1 MPTIFQEKEQSAT
14 ETPILL
20 FDCVLSN
27 GQIERWSTHKVV
39 VSGATYQPRVLLH
52 NLFQMQ
58 TSSDMGVDAIPKI
71 SVTLAN
77 ADSHFSELER
87 SVGWKG
93 SSVTVTFLFFKLKD
107 GIPETETMVL
117 FKGIANPPDEIREAT
132 FRLTA
137 VNRMSMQRVMLP
149 PVRVERPREPG
160 TACSVRTGPR
170 GAPRRWSAGSC
181 RARPGPGRARGP
193 LGADRRRP
201 GC

>member
-20 FDCVLSN
+20 FDCVLNN
-27 GQIERWSTHKVV
+27 GDLEHWSTHKVV
-39 VSGATYQPRVLLH
+39 VSGVNYQPRVLLH

-93 SSVTVTFLFFKLKD
+93 ASVTVTFLFFKLTA
-107 GIPETETMVL
+107 GIPETETMIL
-117 FKGIANPPDEIREAT
+117 FKGIANPHGPIEAAPMPPAIR
-132 FRLTA
+132 RRSSLK
-137 VNRMSMQRVMLP
+137 P
-149 PVRVERPREPG
+149 PSLLCPTLRAP
-160 TACSVRTGPR
+160 
-170 GAPRRWSAGSC
+170 APRHNW
-181 RARPGPGRARGP
+181 RPQPHP
-193 LGADRRRP
+193 
-201 GC
+201 C

>member
-27 GQIERWSTHKVV
+27 GEIERWSTHKVV

-93 SSVTVTFLFFKLKD
+93 AIVTVTFLFFKLKD

-149 PVRVERPREPG
+149 PVRVERRCPWEFP
-160 TACSVRTGPR
+160 ANLDQRT
-170 GAPRRWSAGSC
+170 
-181 RARPGPGRARGP
+181 
-193 LGADRRRP
+193 
-201 GC
+201 